1 MVKKT
6 GSNKTSKKMK
16 ELTLEELEQI
26 IGEFDAL
33 TLDAKIAELDKELEK
48 SITKGIEELSQFFDD
63 GKPE

>member
-1 MVKKT
+1 
-6 GSNKTSKKMK
+6 MK